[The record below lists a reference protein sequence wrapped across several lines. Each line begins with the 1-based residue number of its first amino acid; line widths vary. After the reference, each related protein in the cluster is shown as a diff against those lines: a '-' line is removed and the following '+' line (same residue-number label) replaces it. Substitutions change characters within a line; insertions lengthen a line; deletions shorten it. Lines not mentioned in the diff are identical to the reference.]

1 MTHEPPLSRT
11 SNIQINLDQPLTR
24 ISKNLA
30 LWIFIFFKQVLL
42 QKSFCHWYLPK
53 KALSSHI
60 YPATFVFIT
69 YSIRCLFASNYVVC
83 WLIQHDLS
91 STLHAS
97 SALHSTDGV
106 PFWKYLWLT
115 RSGDFGTVIPL
126 PLKNVYD
133 AASSSESSTY
143 IAVLLHLSQYST
155 ERNGTFSVDVHV
167 PELE

>member
-1 MTHEPPLSRT
+1 MNFYFL
-11 SNIQINLDQPLTR
+11 L
-24 ISKNLA
+24 
-30 LWIFIFFKQVLL
+30 KQVLL
-42 QKSFCHWYLPK
+42 QKSFFHWYLLT

-60 YPATFVFIT
+60 YPATFIS
-69 YSIRCLFASNYVVC
+69 YSWRCLFASNYVGC
-83 WLIQHDLS
+83 WLIQHDS
-91 STLHAS
+91 SSSLYAS

-106 PFWKYLWLT
+106 PFWKYLRLT

-133 AASSSESSTY
+133 AASCSESSTY